1 MKAKQTCGAIVALC
15 VAVVAARASSLE
27 LKTESLIKGK
37 FIAKPHSFLDF
48 RSGRDRG
55 RCILQ
60 LDEL

>member
-27 LKTESLIKGK
+27 LKNGSGIKGK
-37 FIAKPHSFLDF
+37 LK
-48 RSGRDRG
+48 
-55 RCILQ
+55 CILQ